1 MATASASPGRF
12 PGRLFLAAGL
22 AIGPLGVLGYF
33 VQLSMQR
40 LSTPWYLPISATLGV
55 LLIVVSL
62 WQARTF
68 WRILALVLV
77 VLLAGTEWVVLLRA
91 RLPAYAGPVAADQS
105 FPAFT
110 TARADG
116 TPFTQRDLA
125 GDQNS
130 VLVFFRGR
138 W

>member
-1 MATASASPGRF
+1 MATASIRPGRF
-12 PGRLFLAAGL
+12 RGRFFLAAGV
-22 AIGPLGVLGYF
+22 ATGVLGVLGYV
-33 VQLSMQR
+33 VQLSMHR
-40 LSTPWYLPISATLGV
+40 LWTPWYVPLSATLGV
-55 LLIVVSL
+55 LLLVVSL
-62 WQARTF
+62 WQARTVV
-68 WRILALVLV
+68 RMLLLVLLL
-77 VLLAGTEWVVLLRA
+77 LLAGAEWMVLLKA
-91 RLPAYAGPVAADQS
+91 RVPAYAGPVEANQA

-125 GDQNS
+125 GDKDN

>member
-1 MATASASPGRF
+1 
-12 PGRLFLAAGL
+12 
-22 AIGPLGVLGYF
+22 VLGYV

-55 LLIVVSL
+55 LLLVVSL
-62 WQARTF
+62 WQARTV
-68 WRILALVLV
+68 WRMFALVLLV
-77 VLLAGTEWVVLLRA
+77 FLAGAEWLVLLRA
-91 RLPAYAGPVAADQS
+91 RLPAYAGPVVADQS

-116 TPFTQRDLA
+116 TPFTRRDLV

-130 VLVFFRGR
+130 LLVFFRGR